1 MIRLRNQSRS
11 FTDIFIR
18 EAKIIETLRSADVRN
33 LNFKNYVTV
42 FVSTMK
48 TLRKVNVGATN
59 LTTWLPYD
67 RSSVGYAAREEL
79 LEMEN
84 VTTGAIMISESLRMF
99 GTLLQVP
106 LRGYS
111 NANSVASSGTHAK
124 SLPSSEADTLKPLA
138 ASCRRK
144 RKWTQG

>member
-1 MIRLRNQSRS
+1 
-11 FTDIFIR
+11 
-18 EAKIIETLRSADVRN
+18 
-33 LNFKNYVTV
+33 
-42 FVSTMK
+42 MK
-48 TLRKVNVGATN
+48 SLRKVNAGATN

-79 LEMEN
+79 LKMEN
-84 VTTGAIMISESLRMF
+84 VTTGAIMLSESLRMF

-124 SLPSSEADTLKPLA
+124 SLPSSVADTLKPLA

-144 RKWTQG
+144 RRWTQG